1 MKSKII
7 ILTPV
12 YNDWKNLKK
21 LLVKIN
27 KIFEKKIKKNFDLII
42 VNDCSNDLYDLKR
55 YKLKMIKKIYLI
67 NLKKNVGSQRAIA
80 IGIKYIDSI
89 YKKKFR
95 TIIIDSDG
103 QDNPQIIQKMLSI
116 SKTRPE
122 SSIAVNRGQRKE
134 ELWFRVFYELYCF
147 TIKIF
152 YFRKIRFG
160 NFSLINSNHLKII
173 SRQKELWSA
182 FPPTLSKSVSNLIH
196 ITANRERRY
205 SGDSKMNFFGLIR
218 HALRVFSVLKNK
230 VIFSSTIYLILSFLI
245 IYKHSEFYFF
255 IIFSLLVFFNLI
267 IFIFSM
273 GNKKNLSKN
282 LSKAKIKSF

>member
-1 MKSKII
+1 MISKII
-7 ILTPV
+7 ILTPIL
-12 YNDWKNLKK
+12 NDWYNLKQ

>member
-273 GNKKNLSKN
+273 CNKKNLSKN